1 MSATIQRRI
10 EALEV
15 KGKDN
20 ERPVLL
26 IVRFIM
32 PVEGGVDPVGIN
44 AAPPHFPQ
52 PVDRLTGESWEA
64 FTDRLE
70 GMVSHLRG
78 GSVVRVFSRE
88 AEASI

>member
-1 MSATIQRRI
+1 MTTTMHRRI
-10 EALEV
+10 DALEFAGN
-15 KGKDN
+15 GK

-26 IVRFIM
+26 IVRFVM
-32 PVEGGVDPVGIN
+32 PVEGEADPVGID

-52 PVDRLTGESWEA
+52 PVDRLPGESWEA

-70 GMVSHLRG
+70 CMLSHLPG

-88 AEASI
+88 ASK

>member
-10 EALEV
+10 EALEAD
-15 KGKDN
+15 GNGN
-20 ERPVLL
+20 EQPMLL

-32 PVEGGVDPVGIN
+32 PVEGEADPVGID

-52 PVDRLTGESWEA
+52 PVDRLPGESWEA

-70 GMVSHLRG
+70 GRLSHLPR

-88 AEASI
+88 AEAAN

>member
-10 EALEV
+10 EALEAD
-15 KGKDN
+15 GNGN
-20 ERPVLL
+20 ERPLLL

-32 PVEGGVDPVGIN
+32 PVEGEADPVGIN

-52 PVDRLTGESWEA
+52 PVDRLPGESWEA

-70 GMVSHLRG
+70 CMLSHLPG